1 MTISSTK
8 PIIIS
13 VSSLENDHEGVYDI
27 DNFWSRFH
35 KNFPQ
40 YSTNNSH
47 EVKTTVSEDNYEED
61 DESDEEEQQRPS
73 PVIKIS
79 VSSADE
85 GFEDCL
91 DCEDDDE
98 EETGAEQDIFT
109 KSMNI
114 NNLKLKNFIIN
125 TEERSKKISDVSEIM
140 AYNNIHCNILEVK
153 QW

>member
-1 MTISSTK
+1 M
-8 PIIIS
+8 
-13 VSSLENDHEGVYDI
+13 
-27 DNFWSRFH
+27 
-35 KNFPQ
+35 
-40 YSTNNSH
+40 
-47 EVKTTVSEDNYEED
+47 KTTVSEDNYEED

-114 NNLKLKNFIIN
+114 NNLKLKNFIIS

-153 QW
+153 Q